1 MTAAPAPRTALT
13 LVTGGSAA
21 QREATIAACL
31 AAGVPGAAILVS
43 VPVPVPVA
51 VAARAAIPGPG
62 SDPDPGRAGAAAFT
76 PAAPVAAPAAVRT
89 ATGPAPSG
97 LVAVLLE
104 GLPSGQTLL
113 SPCDAL
119 HVHRIAPGCL
129 CCTGNLVLRV
139 TLNRILRLRPDR
151 LFIGLAATDHLD
163 QLRSWLQDS
172 PYDQLLELTADLRT

>member
-1 MTAAPAPRTALT
+1 MSAPPARRTALT

-21 QREATIAACL
+21 QREAAIAARL
-31 AAGVPGAAILVS
+31 AQVASSADPGAGPPGAAGPTHGVS
-43 VPVPVPVA
+43 
-51 VAARAAIPGPG
+51 
-62 SDPDPGRAGAAAFT
+62 
-76 PAAPVAAPAAVRT
+76 
-89 ATGPAPSG
+89 
-97 LVAVLLE
+97 AVLLE

-113 SPCDAL
+113 SPTDSL
-119 HVHRIAPGCL
+119 PVHRIAPGCL

-163 QLRSWLQDS
+163 QLRSWLQDP